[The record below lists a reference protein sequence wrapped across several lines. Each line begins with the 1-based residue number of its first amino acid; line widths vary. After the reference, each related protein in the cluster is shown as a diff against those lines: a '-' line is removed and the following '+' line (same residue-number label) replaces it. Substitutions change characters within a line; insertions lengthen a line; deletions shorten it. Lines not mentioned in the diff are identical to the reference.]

1 MPHTR
6 IRFGLEAVAV
16 AVRDA
21 RHRIS
26 AEVKAWGTLDDEAC
40 FHLEVVAAELLTN
53 SLLHATSPI
62 AIEVTLDQGFLVVS
76 VLDGSSAAP
85 RTCEAGAGDERGRGR
100 ALIEAL
106 CLFHGIEFTASG
118 KRCWA
123 VLPSAAGPSPVSDE
137 IADSDHTEIDL
148 PSPARWSLTPLGKKM
163 SSSLP
168 PPTRSSA
175 TYKV

>member
-6 IRFGLEAVAV
+6 IHFDLEAAAA

-26 AEVKAWGTLDDEAC
+26 AAVKAWGALDDEAS
-40 FHLEVVAAELLTN
+40 FRLEVVVAELLTI
-53 SLLHATSPI
+53 SLLHANSPI
-62 AIEVTLDQGFLVVS
+62 AIDVALDQGFLVVS

-106 CLFHGIEFTASG
+106 SLFHGIEFTASG

-123 VLPSAAGPSPVSDE
+123 VLPSAVGPSPVSDA
-137 IADSDHTEIDL
+137 IADSAHTEIDL
-148 PSPARWSLTPLGKKM
+148 PSSVRWSLTPLGKKM

-168 PPTRSSA
+168 PPM
-175 TYKV
+175 